1 MTAMMTASA
10 TASMEWLF
18 EKALRDNSVL
28 GPEDNCA
35 VRIMADMPPP
45 VESATRQLVVL
56 NISSYVFRIVA
67 LFDFDTAA
75 PTAAHFAKLVHRSET
90 LEKQALLDAFGEFA
104 NRVCGEVNRGL
115 SANFRHVGMST
126 PFALESTCLG
136 YLSVL
141 NPSQMSSF
149 EVDINDALRFDV
161 IICICVDSET
171 SLDFHVDRSAQEEI
185 SGELELF

>member
-1 MTAMMTASA
+1 MISAGAIASI
-10 TASMEWLF
+10 EWLF
-18 EKALRDNSVL
+18 EKALQDNSIL
-28 GPEDNCA
+28 GPEDRCLVKLQA
-35 VRIMADMPPP
+35 KGGATVG
-45 VESATRQLVVL
+45 SAAHHLVVL